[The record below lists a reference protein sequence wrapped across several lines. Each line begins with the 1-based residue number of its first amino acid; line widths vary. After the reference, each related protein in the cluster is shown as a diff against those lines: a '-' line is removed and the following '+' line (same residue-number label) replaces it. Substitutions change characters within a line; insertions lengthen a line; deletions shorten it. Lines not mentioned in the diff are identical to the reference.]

1 MSQALQRVGDSRT
14 VRRTLLAVSA
24 VLAVLVFGAPLALV
38 FARAFA
44 LGGSVYLEKIGDP
57 LTLPAVRLTVLAAL
71 VVTLINTVF
80 GICAAW
86 LITRHSFRGRGL
98 LTALIELPVS
108 VSPIVAGVAYLFLY
122 GAQGLLGPLLSAQ
135 GWRIMFTAPAI
146 FLASLFVTAPYVA
159 RELITVMQAQAQDDE
174 EAALTLGASGFRIFL
189 SVTLPNVRWALF
201 YGALLCNARVM
212 GEFGAVSVV
221 SGKIRGRTETLP
233 LHIEVLFNDYNA
245 TGAFAASSL
254 LALLALVTLGLKS
267 LAEWRLAAASRD

>member
-1 MSQALQRVGDSRT
+1 MTPGLQRIGDRRA
-14 VRRTLLAVSA
+14 VRRGLLAVSG
-24 VLAVLVFGAPLALV
+24 VLALLVFGGPLALV
-38 FARAFA
+38 LTRAFA
-44 LGGSVYLEKIGDP
+44 LGWSVYLEKISDP
-57 LTLPAVRLTVLAAL
+57 LTLHAVWLTVLASI
-71 VVTLINTVF
+71 VVVPINTLF

-86 LITRHSFRGRGL
+86 LITRHQFRGRGL

-122 GAQGLLGPLLSAQ
+122 GSQGLLGPFLGEH

-159 RELITVMQAQAQDDE
+159 RELITVMQAQTQDDE
-174 EAALTLGASGFRIFL
+174 EAALTLGASGFRTFL

-221 SGKIRGRTETLP
+221 SGKIRGKTETLP

-245 TGAFAASSL
+245 TGAFAAASL
-254 LALLALVTLGLKS
+254 LALLAVVTLALKS
-267 LAEWRLAAASRD
+267 LAEWRLAAARR